1 MRSILSPS
9 KVIEIPDEPEKSP
22 AAESKDDA
30 VAAGGKEEKETEAVS
45 REAGKEKEVEEEE
58 KKTSATEKEATAEV
72 KGEES
77 DSKNNDGEK
86 VY

>member
-1 MRSILSPS
+1 MTSLLSHS

-30 VAAGGKEEKETEAVS
+30 VAAVGKEEKEMEAVS
-45 REAGKEKEVEEEE
+45 REAGKEKEVEEE
-58 KKTSATEKEATAEV
+58 KKSSATEKEATAEV

-77 DSKNNDGEK
+77 DGKTNDGEK
-86 VY
+86 VW